1 MDKYEELFKEYIDM
15 MVEMFEVGTLDCCEC
30 DSSPYIYVY
39 NGNRDTFFEGF
50 FDKDEKPEVID
61 LCLKYGVLPHV
72 VYAADRYASQK
83 LGIPRKFGNLT
94 FYDGSTLDGIIERA
108 KQRYDNNILK
118 LGKFLESK
126 KEVK

>member
-1 MDKYEELFKEYIDM
+1 MDKYEELFKEYIDT

-30 DSSPYIYVY
+30 DSSPYLYVY
-39 NGNRDTFFEGF
+39 DGNRDHFFEE

-72 VYAADRYASQK
+72 VYAADRYVSQK
-83 LGIPRKFGNLT
+83 LGIPRKFGKLT
-94 FYDGSTLDGIIERA
+94 FYDGRTLDDVIERA
-108 KQRYDNNILK
+108 KLQYDNNVLK
-118 LGKFLESK
+118 LGRFLESK